1 MTKTSTQS
9 GNWSAGSTWGGTA
22 PVAGDDAI
30 IQGGFTVTVDVA
42 SAECLSL
49 QIGGSAQNTGTGTLS
64 FSGGGSVLLV
74 TGIVNIGP
82 FNNNNTAGSLNMASG
97 GTLICEGFI
106 VARLGTWTAGTGAI
120 ELTST
125 NTIPSNN
132 NINFFNLIVSGGTT
146 SLSRNTTV
154 SGDLTINSGAT
165 LNGGANTL
173 SLTGNWTN
181 NGTFTG
187 NTGTVDFIKD
197 GNASISGTGI
207 NNFNLIRVN
216 MGLNNIN
223 NTLEVLATNF
233 SAPDPFLTITNG
245 TFKMSG
251 SFTFANSFIIGPIYN
266 IDPTT
271 GFWLNNPNVT
281 VNAQAGGVSVR
292 GMLRLSA
299 GTFNIGTGIDNSL
312 NYFTG
317 SSIIIEGG
325 ALNIAGRLYRN
336 NATQTTSYTQ
346 SGGTVTVVAQ
356 GSTDPT
362 FAGFDLGVVGSTF
375 TMSACFFR
383 ILHSY

>member
-1 MTKTSTQS
+1 LTKTCTQS

-173 SLTGNWTN
+173 SL
-181 NGTFTG
+181 
-187 NTGTVDFIKD
+187 
-197 GNASISGTGI
+197 TGI